1 MEEIKK
7 DIGKLWRFPGDLHT
21 SIDQIFASIIEVK
34 NIASQNR
41 DAINVIVRKSEG
53 TADIAAEILSQSE
66 ENTAMADSL
75 DDIVSQF
82 TLAR

>member
-1 MEEIKK
+1 MEEIRK
-7 DIGKLWRFPGDLHT
+7 DIEKLQIFIGDLHT

-53 TADIAAEILSQSE
+53 TADVAAEILSQSE
-66 ENTAMADSL
+66 ENTVMADSL
-75 DDIVSQF
+75 DGIVSQF